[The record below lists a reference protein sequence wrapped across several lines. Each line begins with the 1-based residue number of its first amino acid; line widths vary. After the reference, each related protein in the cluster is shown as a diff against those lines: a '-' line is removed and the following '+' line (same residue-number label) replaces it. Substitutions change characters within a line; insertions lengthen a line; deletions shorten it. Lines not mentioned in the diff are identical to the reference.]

1 MNKKNIMFLG
11 TASSVG
17 KSTLV
22 AALCRVLKNE
32 DFKVSPF
39 KAMNI
44 SLNSYVTKDGAEM
57 GRAQVVQ
64 AEASKIEPS
73 ALMNPILLKPSGGHT
88 QVIVNGK
95 VYDNI
100 EPYEYKELNKK
111 LKGIVKESYDRISN
125 EYDLIVLEGSGGCA
139 EINLKDTD
147 IANMNMAECV
157 DAPVILVADIDRGGV
172 FASIVGT
179 LNLLSE
185 NERKR
190 VKGVIINK
198 FRGKKEYFEPG
209 VKQLEDIIKIP
220 VLGVMPYEYFDID
233 DEDSVTEKISNKE
246 STEAKNIDIAI
257 IRLSHMSNFTDF
269 NVLNRIN
276 GVNIRYV
283 ESTKY
288 LKNPDVI
295 IIPGT
300 KNTIED
306 LRILKESKLANE
318 IIKLHESGTLVFGI
332 CGGYQMLG
340 KLLLDQQGV
349 EGSTFQEEGLGLLDI
364 KTRFNERKVTKQV
377 EAQVVSNL
385 KHINEIE
392 NKSLVGYE
400 IHNGISKVGKN
411 VKPFI
416 KDSKGK
422 IIGVCDMEGSVA
434 GTYLHGIFDSEEFTN
449 AFINALKKNN
459 DFELLENDELDK
471 VSDYKNEQYEKLA
484 KVFSD
489 NIDVSKIKE
498 IMGI

>member
-32 DFKVSPF
+32 NLKVAPF

-44 SLNSYVTKDGAEM
+44 SLNSYVTRDGAEM

-64 AEASKIEPS
+64 AEACKIEPS
-73 ALMNPILLKPSGGHT
+73 ALMNPVLLKPSGGHT

-95 VYDNI
+95 VYKNI
-100 EPYEYKELNKK
+100 EPYKYKELNKK
-111 LKGIVKESYDRISN
+111 LKSVVKESYDKLID
-125 EYDLIVLEGSGGCA
+125 EYEIVVLEGSGGCA
-139 EINLKDTD
+139 EINLQESD
-147 IANMNMAECV
+147 IANMNMAESV

-179 LNLLSE
+179 LQLLPE
-185 NERKR
+185 NQKQR

-198 FRGKKEYFEPG
+198 FRGNKEYFQSG
-209 VKQLEDIIKIP
+209 VKQLEEIINLP

-233 DEDSVTEKISNKE
+233 DEDSVTEKICNKE
-246 STEAKNIDIAI
+246 SENENCIDVAI

-269 NVLNRIN
+269 NVLTRIN
-276 GVNIRYV
+276 GINVRYV
-283 ESTKY
+283 ENIKN
-288 LKNPDVI
+288 LKNPDIV

-306 LRILKESKLANE
+306 LRLLKENNLFDE
-318 IIKLHESGTLVFGI
+318 IIKLHENGSLILGI

-349 EGSTFQEEGLGLLDI
+349 EGDTLQEEGLGLLDI

-377 EAQVVSNL
+377 EAKIVSNL
-385 KHINEIE
+385 KNIDEIE
-392 NKSLVGYE
+392 NKKLIGYE

-422 IIGVCDMEGSVA
+422 VIGVCDKEGTVA
-434 GTYLHGIFDSEEFTN
+434 GTYLHGIFDSDEFTN

-459 DFELLENDELDK
+459 NLHISKNQK
-471 VSDYKNEQYEKLA
+471 INNISDYKNEQYEKLA
-484 KVFSD
+484 KVFCE
-489 NIDVSKIKE
+489 NIDINKIKE
-498 IMGI
+498 IMDI

>member
-22 AALCRVLKNE
+22 AGLCRVLKN
-32 DFKVSPF
+32 DNFKVAPF

-44 SLNSYVTKDGAEM
+44 SLNSYVTKDGEEI
-57 GRAQVVQ
+57 GRAQVAQ
-64 AEASKIEPS
+64 AEACKIEPS

-100 EPYEYKELNKK
+100 EPYKYKEINKK
-111 LKGIVKESYDRISN
+111 LKGFVKESYEKLSKDYEI
-125 EYDLIVLEGSGGCA
+125 LVLEGSGGCA
-139 EINLKDTD
+139 EINLKESD
-147 IANMNMAECV
+147 IANMNMAESV

-179 LNLLSE
+179 LQLLSE

-198 FRGKKEYFEPG
+198 FRGKKEYFESG

-220 VLGVMPYEYFDID
+220 VIGVMPYEDFDID
-233 DEDSVTEKISNKE
+233 DEDSVTEKINNKE
-246 STEAKNIDIAI
+246 AEDGKNIDIAI

-276 GVNIRYV
+276 GVNVRYV
-283 ESTKY
+283 ESIKH

-306 LRILKESKLANE
+306 LRLLKESKLADE
-318 IIKLHESGTLVFGI
+318 IIKLHDNGTLVLGI

-349 EGSTFQEEGLGLLDI
+349 EGKTFQEEGLGLLDI

-377 EAQVVSNL
+377 EAKVVSNL
-385 KHINEIE
+385 KDINEIE
-392 NKSLVGYE
+392 NKLLVGYE

-416 KDSKGK
+416 KDSKEK
-422 IIGVCDMEGSVA
+422 VIGACNKEGTVA
-434 GTYLHGIFDSEEFTN
+434 GTYLHGIFDSEDFTN
-449 AFINALKKNN
+449 TFINALKKKNN
-459 DFELLENDELDK
+459 LDLCEVDKLNK

-484 KVFSD
+484 KVFLE
-489 NIDVSKIKE
+489 NIDVDKIKQ
-498 IMGI
+498 IIGI